1 MARVLFSRAARAHVA
16 ALDIRVAEA
25 VLDSITLLEADPEA
39 GRRLRGRLEGLWCLR
54 LGTYRLVYEIRE
66 RGKTIRVV
74 AVLHRS
80 IAYGS
85 DPR

>member
-1 MARVLFSRAARAHVA
+1 MARVFFARAARAQVA
-16 ALDIRVAEA
+16 TLDIRVAEA
-25 VLDSITLLEADPEA
+25 VLDSVTLLEADPEV
-39 GRRLRGRLEGLWCLR
+39 GHRLRGKLEGLWSLR

-66 RGKTIRVV
+66 RGKTVRVV

-80 IAYGS
+80 IAFRS